1 VYQQQLLVGA
11 ALQGPAGE
19 TGGAAAASSS
29 CCCLFSFLPDEG
41 EGFRSGRKGRSLSL
55 STCIIIE
62 VQGWAPVQ
70 SIFFSFATQKDKR
83 QQSNKPWQALLLGQ
97 SVHAVMCHPH
107 AVSIDPHQSKVKPGI
122 TTSMTVTVHHHP
134 VRKPQN
140 AIIQTKQTAVN
151 HKENPE

>member
-1 VYQQQLLVGA
+1 
-11 ALQGPAGE
+11 
-19 TGGAAAASSS
+19 
-29 CCCLFSFLPDEG
+29 
-41 EGFRSGRKGRSLSL
+41 
-55 STCIIIE
+55 
-62 VQGWAPVQ
+62 VQ

-134 VRKPQN
+134 VSKPQN